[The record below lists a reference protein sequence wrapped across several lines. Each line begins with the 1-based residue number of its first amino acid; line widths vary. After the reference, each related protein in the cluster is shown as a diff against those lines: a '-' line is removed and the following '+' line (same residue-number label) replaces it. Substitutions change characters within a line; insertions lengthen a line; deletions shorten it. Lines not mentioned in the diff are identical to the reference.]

1 MEYIIREIAQKDKAD
16 VIGMMTK
23 FYASPCV
30 ATNGSREIFNADLD
44 ACISDN
50 PYLEGYVFECKNEI
64 VGYAMLAKSFSTEY
78 GKPCIWVEDLYIK
91 DDFRGLGIGGDFFKF
106 IEEKFKGAIF
116 RLEVEEENTRA
127 INVYKKAGYD
137 FIPYKEM
144 KK

>member
-1 MEYIIREIAQKDKAD
+1 MDYVIRNISQNDKLQVME
-16 VIGMMTK
+16 MMNI

-30 ATNGSREIFNADLD
+30 ATNGSQQIFTADLD

-50 PYLEGYVFECKNEI
+50 PYLEGYVFENEQGI
-64 VGYAMLAKSFSTEY
+64 LGYAMLAKSFSTEY

-91 DDFRGLGIGGDFFKF
+91 DDFRGLGIGSGFFGF
-106 IEEKFKGAIF
+106 IEEKYKNAIF

-137 FIPYKEM
+137 FMPYLEM